1 MDTTP
6 GFGQSSSGFGQSS
19 SGFGKTN
26 PGFGTNPPQGQ
37 PNRRLAAVMFLD
49 MVGYSAMMAN
59 DEERA
64 LACVGELEKLLR
76 AEVPKFGG
84 RVVKFLGDGSMM
96 EFPTALAAVRCSQS
110 VLQDVESN
118 NAWVP
123 EAKRYS
129 VRIGLHLGELVDRED
144 DIFSN
149 AVNVAARIQ
158 PLADPGG
165 IAMSSF
171 IYSQIENQLDLKG
184 TYLPPQKL
192 KNIPEK
198 MRIFLVH
205 PTGGDATG
213 RAIRRHKPFATKVVI
228 AVAALLVAV
237 FLTYY
242 FSSRRP
248 EQAAPIPAAKSKP

>member
-1 MDTTP
+1 MDSTP
-6 GFGQSSSGFGQSS
+6 GFGQS
-19 SGFGKTN
+19 N
-26 PGFGTNPPQGQ
+26 PGFGQTNPAFGNTNPASGQ

-49 MVGYSAMMAN
+49 MVGYSAMMAG

-64 LACVGELEKLLR
+64 LACVAELEKLLR

-110 VLQDVESN
+110 VLQDVESF

-123 EAKRYS
+123 AEKRYG
-129 VRIGLHLGELVDRED
+129 VRIGLHLGELVDRAD

-171 IYSQIENQLDLKG
+171 IYSQVENQLDLKG

-198 MRIFLVH
+198 MRIFLVD
-205 PTGGDATG
+205 PVGGDAAG
-213 RAIRRHKPFATKVVI
+213 RAIRRHKPFATKVAIGAGVL
-228 AVAALLVAV
+228 LLVV
-237 FLTYY
+237 ILTYY
-242 FSSRRP
+242 FSTRS
-248 EQAAPIPAAKSKP
+248 

>member
-1 MDTTP
+1 MDSTP
-6 GFGQSSSGFGQSS
+6 GFGH
-19 SGFGKTN
+19 TN
-26 PGFGTNPPQGQ
+26 PGFGQTNPGFGSTNPATGQ

-49 MVGYSAMMAN
+49 MVGYSAMMAG

-64 LACVGELEKLLR
+64 LACVAELEKLLR

-84 RVVKFLGDGSMM
+84 RVVKFLGDGSMA

-110 VLQDVESN
+110 VIQDVESN

-123 EAKRYS
+123 AEKRYS
-129 VRIGLHLGELVDRED
+129 VRIGLHLGELVDRAD

-171 IYSQIENQLDLKG
+171 IYSQVENQLDLKG

-198 MRIFLVH
+198 MRIFLVD
-205 PTGGDATG
+205 PVGGDAAG
-213 RAIRRHKPFATKVVI
+213 RAIRRHKPFATKVAI
-228 AVAALLVAV
+228 GAAVLLVV
-237 FLTYY
+237 VILTYY
-242 FSSRRP
+242 FSTRS
-248 EQAAPIPAAKSKP
+248 

>member
-1 MDTTP
+1 MDSTP
-6 GFGQSSSGFGQSS
+6 GFGQ
-19 SGFGKTN
+19 TN
-26 PGFGTNPPQGQ
+26 PGFGLTNPGFGNTNPASGQ

-49 MVGYSAMMAN
+49 MVGYSAMMAG

-64 LACVGELEKLLR
+64 LACVAELEKLLR

-84 RVVKFLGDGSMM
+84 RVVKFLGDGSMA

-110 VLQDVESN
+110 VIQDVESN

-123 EAKRYS
+123 VEKRYS
-129 VRIGLHLGELVDRED
+129 VRIGLHLGELVDRAD

-171 IYSQIENQLDLKG
+171 IYSQVENQLDLKG

-198 MRIFLVH
+198 MRIFLVD
-205 PTGGDATG
+205 PVGGDAAG
-213 RAIRRHKPFATKVVI
+213 RAIRRHKPFATKVAI
-228 AVAALLVAV
+228 GSAVLLVV
-237 FLTYY
+237 VILTYY
-242 FSSRRP
+242 FSTRS
-248 EQAAPIPAAKSKP
+248 

>member
-1 MDTTP
+1 MDTNP
-6 GFGQSSSGFGQSS
+6 SFGH
-19 SGFGKTN
+19 TN
-26 PGFGTNPPQGQ
+26 PGFGQTNPAAGQ

-49 MVGYSAMMAN
+49 MVGYSAMMAG

-84 RVVKFLGDGSMM
+84 RVVKFLGDGSMA
-96 EFPTALAAVRCSQS
+96 EFPTALSAVRCSQS
-110 VLQDVESN
+110 VLQEVESN

-123 EAKRYS
+123 AEKRYS
-129 VRIGLHLGELVDRED
+129 VRIGLHLGELVDRAD

-184 TYLPPQKL
+184 VYLPPQKL

-198 MRIFLVH
+198 MRIFLVE
-205 PTGGDATG
+205 PVGGDVTG
-213 RAIRRHKPFATKVVI
+213 RAIRRHKPFATKVALGASAVV
-228 AVAALLVAV
+228 VAAILA
-237 FLTYY
+237 YY
-242 FSSRRP
+242 FLGRHS
-248 EQAAPIPAAKSKP
+248 

>member
-1 MDTTP
+1 MADSSPGFGQTSP
-6 GFGQSSSGFGQSS
+6 GFGQSSPGFGQ
-19 SGFGKTN
+19 TN
-26 PGFGTNPPQGQ
+26 PSVGQ

-49 MVGYSAMMAN
+49 MVGYSAMMAK
-59 DEERA
+59 DESRA

-84 RVVKFLGDGSMM
+84 RVVKFMGDGSMA
-96 EFPTALAAVRCSQS
+96 EFPTALSSVRCSQS
-110 VLQDVESN
+110 VLEAVESN

-123 EAKRYS
+123 AAQRYG
-129 VRIGLHLGELVDRED
+129 VRIGLHLGELVDRDD

-171 IYSQIENQLDLKG
+171 IYSQIESQLKLDG

-205 PTGGDATG
+205 PAGGKPTG
-213 RAIRRHKPFATKVVI
+213 RAIRQHGNLAKKIAIGAAVLLLAGWLAYRFFAGR
-228 AVAALLVAV
+228 
-237 FLTYY
+237 
-242 FSSRRP
+242 S
-248 EQAAPIPAAKSKP
+248 

>member
-1 MDTTP
+1 MADSSPGFGQTSP
-6 GFGQSSSGFGQSS
+6 GFGQSSPGFGQ
-19 SGFGKTN
+19 TN
-26 PGFGTNPPQGQ
+26 PSVGQ

-49 MVGYSAMMAN
+49 MVGYSAMMAK
-59 DEERA
+59 DESRA

-84 RVVKFLGDGSMM
+84 RVVKFMGDGSMA
-96 EFPTALAAVRCSQS
+96 EFPTALSSVRCSQS
-110 VLQDVESN
+110 VLEAVESN

-123 EAKRYS
+123 AAQRYG
-129 VRIGLHLGELVDRED
+129 VRIGLHLGELVDRDD

-171 IYSQIENQLDLKG
+171 IYSQIESQLKLDG

-205 PTGGDATG
+205 PAGGKPTG
-213 RAIRRHKPFATKVVI
+213 RAIRQHGNLAKKIAIGAAVLLLAGWLDYRFFAGR
-228 AVAALLVAV
+228 
-237 FLTYY
+237 
-242 FSSRRP
+242 S
-248 EQAAPIPAAKSKP
+248 